1 MEEDENK
8 WVRGEWGRAGRKTI
22 HQTFRA
28 CPDKV
33 IARLKKEKKKKKK
46 KKKAEEEEDRD
57 DPKCSEQET
66 SGHRSHGPVRQNTS
80 RRSHGPMRLATDFMV
95 M

>member
-46 KKKAEEEEDRD
+46 KRKQKKKKIEM
-57 DPKCSEQET
+57 T
-66 SGHRSHGPVRQNTS
+66 QNAQN
-80 RRSHGPMRLATDFMV
+80 RKHQATDLTAL
-95 M
+95 